1 MTKIKTTLTVE
12 ENLLKKAKK
21 QIPNLSAFFEECLK
35 KYMGV
40 LNGLYPTAEYKE
52 MIDEI
57 SKIQTKLFIL
67 NQNYDYE
74 KAQREVE
81 EEKINRALRGAWHE
95 YSKTF
100 RPEGDAFNNAVS
112 VLNVDAEKLE
122 DMLDFADMYRDELGL
137 NFTWSKLYELY
148 EKEDIINE

>member
-35 KYMGV
+35 NYMGV

>member
-1 MTKIKTTLTVE
+1 MTKKEVGLTIE
-12 ENLLKKAKK
+12 ENVLKKAKK
-21 QIPNLSAFFEECLK
+21 QIPNLSAFFEECLIQ
-35 KYMGV
+35 Y
-40 LNGLYPTAEYKE
+40 LGLADGIYPTAN
-52 MIDEI
+52 DREI
-57 SKIQTKLFIL
+57 LDKIGKLQAEL
-67 NQNYDYE
+67 YMRNQNFNIHE
-74 KAQREVE
+74 NIRKAE

-112 VLNVDAEKLE
+112 VLNIDAEKLE

-148 EKEDIINE
+148 ENEEK

>member
-1 MTKIKTTLTVE
+1 MTKKDVTLTVE

-35 KYMGV
+35 NYMGV

-57 SKIQTKLFIL
+57 SKIQAKLFIL

-74 KAQREVE
+74 KAQKEVE
-81 EEKINRALRGAWHE
+81 DEKVNRALRKLWNE
-95 YSKTF
+95 YRKNMIVDEQSMSEALEIL
-100 RPEGDAFNNAVS
+100 PVS
-112 VLNVDAEKLE
+112 AETLE
-122 DMLDFADMYRDELGL
+122 DMLDFAYANHEELGL

-148 EKEDIINE
+148 EKEEK